1 MLHNFSA
8 ILKDSGT
15 ILEIFSEIYSMKRYI
30 LYIIGFCLLSS
41 CASMQQSID
50 SGDYDMAI
58 DIAVKK
64 LQGKKKEDETILALK
79 KAYDKATEQ
88 DKTRL
93 NQIKGS
99 GKAAYW
105 PEIYELYSQ
114 MDNRQSKIIPLLPL
128 KLQNGE
134 VVDFERFNL
143 FDVKEEARTNA
154 AAYYYE
160 EGKTLLSS
168 GRKQDARKAYELFN
182 NVKIYYAYY
191 KDTEDL
197 LSEAYL
203 KGTNKVF
210 VMSDKKGGI
219 LLPPK
224 YEEDLAAIDFQAN
237 APDWVHFFWDNQT
250 VKQFDYIV
258 KIYFSDIQI
267 TPETVKE
274 VHYDETKEIQ
284 DGWNYVYDFKGNVMK
299 DSLGNDIKVPKM
311 VKISCHIT
319 ESQQNKAAKVLGE
332 VEIRDGFTNKLI
344 EKVPVAGNAV
354 FSNFYAVAQGNQAAL
369 KEETKAKLGNKPR
382 PFPTDFQ
389 MIDMSKEEM
398 KNAIYRAVYDR
409 YNIFSN

>member
-1 MLHNFSA
+1 MKKL
-8 ILKDSGT
+8 IL
-15 ILEIFSEIYSMKRYI
+15 IYI
-30 LYIIGFCLLSS
+30 VGCFLFTS
-41 CASMQQSID
+41 CASIQQSID
-50 SGDYDMAI
+50 SGDYDTAI

-79 KAYDKATEQ
+79 KAYDKASEQ

-105 PEIYELYSQ
+105 PEIYELYTK
-114 MDNRQSKIIPLLPL
+114 MDNRQNKIIPLLPL
-128 KLQNGE
+128 KLENGE
-134 VVDFERFNL
+134 LVDFERFNL

-160 EGKTLLSS
+160 EGKALLAT
-168 GRKQDARKAYELFN
+168 GRKQDARKAYDLLN
-182 NVKIYYAYY
+182 NVEVYYAYY

-197 LSEAYL
+197 LSEAYIN
-203 KGTNKVF
+203 GTNKVF

-250 VKQFDYIV
+250 VNQFDYIV
-258 KIYFSDIQI
+258 KIYFADIQI
-267 TPETVKE
+267 SPETVKE

-311 VKISCHIT
+311 VTISCHIT
-319 ESQQNKAAKVLGE
+319 ESQQNKVAKVLGE

-344 EKVPVAGNAV
+344 EKIPVAGNAV

-369 KEETKAKLGNKPR
+369 KEETKTKLGNRPR

-409 YNIFSN
+409 YNIFTN